1 MCEDSVCDEC
11 PTGPAFTLENA
22 ATFMTNFSGTCL

>member
-11 PTGPAFTLENA
+11 PTGPVTLENA
-22 ATFMTNFSGTCL
+22 ATFMTNFSGTYL